1 MDYFIVIFVSLLISY
16 FIIFYAYL
24 HYSNRIEILNNFIG
38 FIALSMVLFHILTLL
53 ILMYQDFSL
62 HLDLVPGFL
71 FCFGFPIALNLILI
85 VISSFLVF
93 CYKRF
98 FKSKDLKKFKLKL
111 ENSLAKRSKS
121 RNDTYR
127 KIPHVLIFIG
137 LIFLWVIGALFIIN
151 LTGSSEGMV
160 PSENNMLQLYI
171 NLLSSPGNT
180 KNILFSLGWFY
191 YLLFF
196 FFYIFCIFMLF
207 NEFTRKSR
215 TLSYPFNFFCSVFL
229 CENERNS
236 YGTYLHFAIGL
247 MFASLISPPMV
258 LFSILGICSISD
270 LMTSQIGIRFG
281 KNHIKWNNNKTWE
294 GTVAGIVSAFIICF
308 VFLGW
313 VWALIFTLIFFIFD
327 VLTLKPLN
335 ISDNLIVPIACAIA
349 YVCIRFIFNLDYTIT
364 FIELLGI

>member
-1 MDYFIVIFVSLLISY
+1 MVY
-16 FIIFYAYL
+16 FIIIFISLLFSYLIIFYTYL
-24 HYSNRIEILNNFIG
+24 HYSNRDEILNNFIG
-38 FIALSMVLFHILTLL
+38 FIALCMVLFHIL
-53 ILMYQDFSL
+53 IVVIFMYQDISL
-62 HLDLVPGFL
+62 HADLVPGFL
-71 FCFGFPIALNLILI
+71 FGFGFPIALNFVLVAIASL
-85 VISSFLVF
+85 LVF
-93 CYKRF
+93 FYNKR
-98 FKSKDLKKFKLKL
+98 FKSKDLKKFKLRLETKL
-111 ENSLAKRSKS
+111 AQRSKS

-137 LIFLWVIGALFIIN
+137 LLILWLIGVIFINN
-151 LTGSSEGMV
+151 LTGSTEGMI
-160 PSENNMLQLYI
+160 PSENNIFQIYI
-171 NLLSSPGNT
+171 QLLSTSGNT
-180 KNILFSLGWFY
+180 KTIMLSLGWFY

-196 FFYIFCIFMLF
+196 FFYIFCIFVLF

-294 GTVAGIVSAFIICF
+294 GTIAGILSAFIICF
-308 VFLGW
+308 IFVGW
-313 VWALIFTLIFFIFD
+313 EWALIFTVIFFTFD

-335 ISDNLIVPIACAIA
+335 ISDNLIVPIACAIT
-349 YVCIRFIFNLDYTIT
+349 YFCIRFIFNLDYTIT
-364 FIELLGI
+364 FIELFGI